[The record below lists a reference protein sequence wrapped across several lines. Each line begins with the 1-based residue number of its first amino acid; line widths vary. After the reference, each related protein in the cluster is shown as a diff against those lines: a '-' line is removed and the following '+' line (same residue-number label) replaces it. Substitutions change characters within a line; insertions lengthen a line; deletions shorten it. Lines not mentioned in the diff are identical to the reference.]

1 MKNILYL
8 FIFSFFVQSY
18 SQSSETAKNGE
29 LYKNAPDWAKLMYS
43 ENPNVNEVD
52 RLYLEYFK
60 KNKYTKSTNTQYYK
74 RWRRTVNPYLNNE
87 GFVDGAKKIGA
98 LARPDD
104 ILFSADLPKTRSG
117 KIMRRLLRD
126 IAEGRAL
133 GDTTTLADPNVV
145 ASLKDQYED
154 KEG

>member
-1 MKNILYL
+1 MRDELWE
-8 FIFSFFVQSY
+8 FV
-18 SQSSETAKNGE
+18 
-29 LYKNAPDWAKLMYS
+29 
-43 ENPNVNEVD
+43 
-52 RLYLEYFK
+52 
-60 KNKYTKSTNTQYYK
+60 
-74 RWRRTVNPYLNNE
+74 
-87 GFVDGAKKIGA
+87 AKKIGA

-133 GDTTTLADPNVV
+133 GDTTTLADPNVI